1 MSTDLSNQRVLV
13 VGGSKYLGEAIAR
26 QAAAAGAQVI
36 IGARNLERAEQV
48 ASELPQASAIRIDVT
63 DEASIAAAAEQLGAL
78 DHIVITA
85 SSHHNVP
92 VAELEKAKT
101 IGAFDAKVFGPL
113 LVAKHFGPKIA
124 KTGSII
130 LFSGVAAWTPGAPYT
145 VMGVSNGAVAF
156 LVEHLAKELAP
167 IRVNAISPGI
177 IDSGTYDAMSETD
190 RQEMFAGVAASN
202 LVGRVGTSKDIADT
216 AVWLLGAGFVSGE
229 TIHVEG
235 GARHA

>member
-1 MSTDLSNQRVLV
+1 MSTDLTNQRVLV

-63 DEASIAAAAEQLGAL
+63 DEASIAAAAEELGAL

-92 VAELEKAKT
+92 VAELEKDKT

-167 IRVNAISPGI
+167 VRVNAISPGI
-177 IDSGTYDAMSETD
+177 IDSGTYDAMSAAD

-202 LVGRVGTSKDIADT
+202 LVGRVGTSKDIADA